1 MLIGFATNRWK
12 WNEWGKHPNI
22 CLNALI
28 HVVMSCDI
36 LAIQNISWPFDL
48 RERIFE
54 LWQFDRRTRLNKTQ
68 FFSLPYCACNFPS
81 PLLNNEAELSRWR
94 FGLNKMIRLLLH
106 ISLRGKIWGWNC
118 IVNSS
123 IELRLFNWKRP
134 VELRKIFGLD
144 FIYNVIHGRTVY
156 MISVPFTRI
165 SNFFFNGK
173 RIALS

>member
-1 MLIGFATNRWK
+1 MLLWVATFWRYKTFRDHSICGREYSSYANLIG
-12 WNEWGKHPNI
+12 E
-22 CLNALI
+22 
-28 HVVMSCDI
+28 
-36 LAIQNISWPFDL
+36 Q
-48 RERIFE
+48 
-54 LWQFDRRTRLNKTQ
+54 RLNKTPV
-68 FFSLPYCACNFPS
+68 FSVPYCACNFPS

-156 MISVPFTRI
+156 MISVPLTRI
-165 SNFFFNGK
+165 SNFFFSDK
-173 RIALS
+173 RIVLS